1 MMINEIFKKRQQ
13 YLLQQIGKNDIA
25 IIFANKERQ
34 RNGETLYPYRQG
46 SDFYYLTG
54 FKEPKAIAVFI
65 PERKEGEYILFSRKK
80 EPQQELWTGVIL
92 GQDDAI
98 KEYGANQ
105 AFPIEEA
112 DSMMPELIK
121 GKEKVYFNIG
131 YDPEFDAHV
140 INWSKYFVNPRGG
153 INPTTDF
160 IDIGKITH
168 EMRIYKDDSEVDIIR
183 KAADIS
189 AKAHLKAMQS
199 CCPGLMEYELEAELA
214 GEFKRLGARDFA
226 FESIVASGANTCI
239 LHYIENNKQLKE
251 GELVLVDAG
260 CEYEYYCGDITRT
273 YPVNGHFSE
282 EQKIIYQAV
291 LDTNMKVIDQVR
303 PGVTWLELHQLSEK
317 IITEKLTKIGLLEN
331 HTFKTFYMHY
341 IGHWIGLDDHDVGKY
356 KINNE
361 WRKLEPNTVFSVEPG
376 IYIAPNTT
384 NVDPK
389 WWNIG
394 VRIEDD
400 VLVTE
405 NGCEVLTSGVPK
417 TIAEIEQIMHKT

>member
-13 YLLQQIGKNDIA
+13 YLLQQIGKNGIA

-34 RNGETLYPYRQG
+34 RNGETFYPYRQG

-54 FKEPKAIAVFI
+54 FKEPEAIAVFI
-65 PERKEGEYILFSRKK
+65 AGRYILYSRKK
-80 EPQQELWTGVIL
+80 DPQQEVWTGAIV
-92 GQDDAI
+92 GQDAAV
-98 KEYGANQ
+98 KEYGADQ
-105 AFPIEEA
+105 AFSIDQA
-112 DSMMPELIK
+112 DIMLPELIK
-121 GKEKVYFNIG
+121 GREKIYFNFG
-131 YDPEFDAHV
+131 YDPEFDTRV
-140 INWSKYFVNPRGG
+140 INCTKQLIGKGRAG
-153 INPTTDF
+153 INPPTDF
-160 IDIGKITH
+160 INIGKLTH
-168 EMRIYKDDSEVDIIR
+168 EMRVYKDDSEVDIIR

-189 AKAHLKAMQS
+189 AKAHLRAMQS
-199 CCPGLMEYELEAELA
+199 CRPSMMEYELEAELA

-251 GELVLVDAG
+251 GDLVLVDAG

-317 IITEKLTKIGLLEN
+317 IITEKLTEIGLLEN

-356 KINNE
+356 KIDNE
-361 WRKLEPNTVFSVEPG
+361 WRKLKPNMVFSVEPG
-376 IYIAPNTT
+376 IYIAPNTP
-384 NVDPK
+384 NVDQK

-400 VLVTE
+400 ILVTE
-405 NGCEVLTSGVPK
+405 NGCEVLTSSVPK
-417 TIAEIEQIMHKT
+417 TIAEIEQIMQQT